1 MPMFPSEDWFN
12 AVRDVYN
19 TDSSF
24 HSGGG
29 GECHTV
35 SGFRIGDEE
44 NYLITF
50 EGLLITEIR
59 LANCDEMNDTDF
71 IIEMPTETW
80 VDMLQYIQEHGHA
93 SARHTINSIDLSA
106 EDGIAHNPTDDQYR
120 EDLFYRY
127 NQNFQD
133 FFNASSRVETTFE

>member
-1 MPMFPSEDWFN
+1 MPMFPSEEWFN

-19 TDSSF
+19 TDSSL

-35 SGFRIGDEE
+35 SGFRIGDED
-44 NYLITF
+44 YLITF
-50 EGLLITEIR
+50 DGLMITEIR
-59 LANCDEMNDTDF
+59 LANKDEMKDTDF
-71 IIEMPTETW
+71 IIDMPTETW
-80 VDMLQYIQEHGHA
+80 TDMLQDIQEHGQA

-106 EDGIAHNPTDDQYR
+106 VDGIAHNPADDQYR

>member
-1 MPMFPSEDWFN
+1 MFPSEDWFN

-19 TDSSF
+19 TDLSLR
-24 HSGGG
+24 SGGG
-29 GECHTV
+29 GECHTI
-35 SGFRIGDEE
+35 SGFRIGDAD
-44 NYLITF
+44 YLITF

-59 LANCDEMNDTDF
+59 LVNGDEMNDTDF
-71 IIEMPTETW
+71 IIEMPMETW
-80 VDMLQYIQEHGHA
+80 VDMLQDIQEHGYA

-120 EDLFYRY
+120 EDLFYRF

-133 FFNASSRVETTFE
+133 FFNASSRVETTFK